1 MRPVIL
7 SLLILSFSA
16 ILNAQTFEEKLTVNY
31 VEIPVTV
38 TTRDGNPVRGLTR
51 ESFEVVEGGQR
62 REIESFEAID
72 FASATERS
80 PRAVSPLNPSARR
93 NFLLVFD
100 LSFANPGSIGRAQ
113 IAARDFVT
121 RSVGDRDRVGVATL
135 DAERGFRFL
144 TAFTTD
150 RNALMAAIADP
161 HRFRAFDPLLIAGQP
176 LEQVTPAS
184 GDAGSLGGRGDPAM
198 EIAADFARMERAQ
211 QDAAQRLRVRR
222 QLETLGAAARSLQ
235 RLAGRKH
242 VVLLSEGFSARL
254 VQGRSAAE
262 SREQHDENA
271 ALQYGEVWKVDSDAR
286 FGSTSAQTSL
296 AMMATQFRRSDVV
309 LHAIDIQGVRVR
321 NEVRGGANANSNDG
335 LFLLANATGGT
346 VFQNSNDIGAE
357 LERFS
362 RQHEV
367 VYVLGFRAPAGQAG
381 EFRDVRVRIAG
392 VQGARVQHRSGYYA
406 QGGETDLERSLSAAE
421 VILNDI
427 PQDEIA
433 LASLV
438 AAFPSDDSAAI
449 VPVILEIS
457 GPDLIRHARGGVTT
471 TDIFVYAFD
480 SDGLVRGSIH
490 QRLRM
495 DLAKTGDQLAGGGV
509 RFYGTLRLPPG
520 QYAVKSLVSSSDEKR
535 GFRRDDLTVPAI
547 DEIAIVQP
555 LFFEEAGH
563 WIMVK
568 ATSDTAGTPY
578 PFLHEGEPFI
588 PAVRPSLRRGEP
600 RLFTVFVYN
609 SDAEELEWEITPAAK
624 PVSVKTE
631 EFMSRYLFALESFSP
646 DLERVDVTI
655 RKKGSSDARSTGTA
669 VEVR

>member
-1 MRPVIL
+1 MRPLIL
-7 SLLILSFSA
+7 SLLILSFPA
-16 ILNAQTFEEKLTVNY
+16 VLAAQAFEERLTVNY

-38 TTRDGNPVRGLTR
+38 TSRDGSPVRGLTR
-51 ESFEVVEGGQR
+51 EVFEVIEGGQR

-72 FASATERS
+72 FASSTEGS
-80 PRAVSPLNPSARR
+80 ARAVSALSPAARR

-100 LSFANPGSIGRAQ
+100 LSFASPGSIGRAQ
-113 IAARDFVT
+113 IAARDFVLRT
-121 RSVGDRDRVGVATL
+121 VGERDRVGIATL

-161 HRFRAFDPLLIAGQP
+161 QRFRALDPLLIAGQP
-176 LEQVTPAS
+176 LDQATPAG
-184 GDAGSLGGRGDPAM
+184 GDAGALGGRGDPAM
-198 EIAADFARMERAQ
+198 ETALEFARMERAQ

-309 LHAIDIQGVRVR
+309 LHAVDIQGVRVR
-321 NEVRGGANANSNDG
+321 NEVRGGATVNSNDG

-357 LERFS
+357 LVRFS

-367 VYVLGFRAPAGQAG
+367 IYVLGFRAPAGRPG
-381 EFRDVRVRIAG
+381 EFRDLRVRIAG
-392 VQGARVQHRSGYYA
+392 VQGVRIQHRSGYYA
-406 QGGETDLERSLSAAE
+406 QGGESEIERSLSAAE

-427 PQDEIA
+427 PQDEIG

-438 AAFPSDDSAAI
+438 AAFPADDSSSI

-480 SDGLVRGSIH
+480 SEGLVRGSIH

-495 DLAKTGDQLAGGGV
+495 DLAKTGDQLAAGGV

-520 QYAVKSLVSSSDEKR
+520 RYAVKSLVNSSDDKM
-535 GFRRDDLTVPAI
+535 GFRRDELTVPAL

-555 LFFEEAGH
+555 LFFEEPGE

-568 ATSDTAGTPY
+568 ATSDEAGTPY
-578 PFLHEGEPFI
+578 PFIHEGESFI

-609 SDAEELEWEITPAAK
+609 SDPEELDWEIMPAAK
-624 PVSVKTE
+624 PVSVSTE
-631 EFMSRYLFALESFSP
+631 DFMSRYLFALESFSP
-646 DLERVDVTI
+646 ELERIDVTI
-655 RKKGSSDARSTGTA
+655 RKKGSSDARSAGTA
-669 VEVR
+669 VEVK